1 MHQAVYMENCFN
13 YFVMEYPL
21 FDNIRWN
28 SFVIRRMCG
37 AIDLNSTFFGNTEF
51 SGVFARYKSLL
62 NKITITLVIHAD
74 LNYHSCWVLLLPWMS
89 KTDSHC
95 TINVLFKM
103 SKVYDISYLKMFWYQ
118 LLRSNKSRRGRDRM
132 IVGSATTKSCA
143 ISALHHKVVI
153 SNPALG
159 EVHSVQHYVIQF
171 DLRKVAMAFFGYSGF
186 LQG

>member
-1 MHQAVYMENCFN
+1 MQ
-13 YFVMEYPL
+13 
-21 FDNIRWN
+21 I
-28 SFVIRRMCG
+28 SI
-37 AIDLNSTFFGNTEF
+37 I
-51 SGVFARYKSLL
+51 
-62 NKITITLVIHAD
+62 IHAG
-74 LNYHSCWVLLLPWMS
+74 YYCFPEWVKLIAIGQL
-89 KTDSHC
+89 
-95 TINVLFKM
+95 M

-171 DLRKVAMAFFGYSGF
+171 DLRKVAMAFSGYSGF